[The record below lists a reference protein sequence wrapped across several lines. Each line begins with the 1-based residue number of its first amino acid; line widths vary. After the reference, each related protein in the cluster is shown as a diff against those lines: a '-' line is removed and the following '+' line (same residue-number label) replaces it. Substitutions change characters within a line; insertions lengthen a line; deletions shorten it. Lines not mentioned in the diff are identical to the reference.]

1 MLKSAEQRREVPV
14 RTNMHPGLPYRSAP
28 PPCGAAF
35 GGLWLPLAALGW
47 TGLPPHRSAGAAL
60 AAASQHP
67 ALLAAPSHH
76 VQERSVVDQ
85 IQAYFKHDIP
95 EVPYDDEDAF
105 VEVLKKAGLTEG

>member
-1 MLKSAEQRREVPV
+1 
-14 RTNMHPGLPYRSAP
+14 
-28 PPCGAAF
+28 
-35 GGLWLPLAALGW
+35 
-47 TGLPPHRSAGAAL
+47 
-60 AAASQHP
+60 
-67 ALLAAPSHH
+67 